1 MGFVIEIYPRAHYVA
16 AVLISTDIVIYMDS
30 LNPGSEP
37 NAGVVRQIEASF
49 NLKKKYCIRSA
60 MCQKQG
66 LADCLPF
73 VLANLDAILAAADI
87 TKVKFPKKY
96 VRAFFVKSLIYRT
109 LSFPSKSCN
118 CRGNDT
124 VFVMRAK

>member
-1 MGFVIEIYPRAHYVA
+1 
-16 AVLISTDIVIYMDS
+16 
-30 LNPGSEP
+30 
-37 NAGVVRQIEASF
+37 
-49 NLKKKYCIRSA
+49 

-73 VLANLDAILAAADI
+73 VLANLDAILAGADI